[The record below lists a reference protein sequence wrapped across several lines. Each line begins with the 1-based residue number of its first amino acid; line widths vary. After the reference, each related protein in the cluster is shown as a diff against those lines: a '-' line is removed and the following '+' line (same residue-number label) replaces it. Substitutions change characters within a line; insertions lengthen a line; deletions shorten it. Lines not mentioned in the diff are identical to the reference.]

1 MICLLD
7 MGLLTLDAAAW
18 NTDRQQCLRPMLAMA
33 VHKDWLLRYRVRMSW
48 SDDFFSGFPWT
59 QSPIPPELFDYC
71 VSLTQFHSQMQ
82 SNGLLISPERLPDSP
97 LPVVVPDPIVE
108 EHVRS
113 FRELWLHLLAGMICH
128 PDAPQNGVAV
138 PTWERQ
144 DMSPHR
150 QLIVENAALLNAFVD
165 RVPLLQVET
174 DWQAFVR
181 RFHRPDLGGVRVAV
195 LGGQRAAFERASQRL
210 TDIYNVVE
218 CRRLPPHYEEN
229 RTQQETQQRLNQT
242 DLLIICTNRLKH
254 SDTGQ
259 IKNIEDAGSL
269 SCAIIRLNSDSTDQ
283 IVQAVV
289 DYYRT

>member
-1 MICLLD
+1 MKCLLD
-7 MGLLTLDAAAW
+7 MGLLMLDAAAW

-33 VHKDWLLRYRVRMSW
+33 VHTDWLLRYRVRLSW
-48 SDDFFSGFPWT
+48 SDDFFNGFPWNQPAT
-59 QSPIPPELFDYC
+59 PPELIDYC
-71 VSLTQFHSQMQ
+71 VSLTQFHSQIQ
-82 SNGLLISPERLPDSP
+82 ANGLLVASGRLPDAP
-97 LPVVVPDPIVE
+97 LPTVVPDPVAD
-108 EHVRS
+108 EHVSS

-128 PDAPQNGVAV
+128 VDAPQNGVAV

-150 QLIVENAALLNAFVD
+150 ELIVQNAVLLNAFVD
-165 RVPLLQVET
+165 RIPLLKAEA
-174 DWQAFVR
+174 DWQSFIQQ
-181 RFHRPDLGGVRVAV
+181 FHRPDLSGVRVAV
-195 LGGQRAAFERASQRL
+195 LGGQRAAFERAQQRL
-210 TDIYNVVE
+210 MDIYNMTE

-229 RTQQETQQRLNQT
+229 RTQQETQQRLNQI

-269 SCAIIRLNSDSTDQ
+269 SCNIIRLNSDSTDQ